1 MAAKLTEEV
10 KVTAMPAKEQLEAM
24 VREAMLRGVQEGLG
38 GALASAEARL
48 RAVTDEAAT
57 KLKEVAQ
64 GVSEMTTKFTDS
76 TTRYHDALASPPLE
90 AVGRSLGLHSW
101 GQG

>member
-10 KVTAMPAKEQLEAM
+10 KVAATLAKEQLEAT
-24 VREAMLRGVQEGLG
+24 VWEATLCRVQEGLG
-38 GALASAEARL
+38 GALVSAKARL
-48 RAVTDEAAT
+48 RAVADEAAT

-76 TTRYHDALASPPLE
+76 TTRYHDMLAGPPP
-90 AVGRSLGLHSW
+90 
-101 GQG
+101 